1 MPSFLGEWVWDLEK
15 SLLLSTKTL
24 KKKKKPSGVLLCSKI
39 ILKGPNFG
47 VFIVVMSFFPVAIF
61 LNRMKEERWFHR
73 IHLFSRD
80 KGRADLKSSLVVSTK
95 ACSKPSN
102 FSKSKQAF
110 FFFLFNLSGNRVK
123 SSRDSQLA
131 PQRCCH
137 KTA

>member
-1 MPSFLGEWVWDLEK
+1 MPSFVGEWVWDLEK
-15 SLLLSTKTL
+15 SPLLSTKTL
-24 KKKKKPSGVLLCSKI
+24 KKTKKKKTSGVLLCSKI

-80 KGRADLKSSLVVSTK
+80 KGRADLKSYLVVSTK

-102 FSKSKQAF
+102 FSKGKRAF
-110 FFFLFNLSGNRVK
+110 FFFSV
-123 SSRDSQLA
+123 
-131 PQRCCH
+131 
-137 KTA
+137 